1 MQPTQHATPCQV
13 LLHPAC
19 TTNPDA
25 IRAVQQATG
34 RLVVINGG
42 KARLLQSQPLFLFAT
57 GEKDYLPAHIADRRF
72 FIIDEI
78 DTDPFGGDA
87 A

>member
-1 MQPTQHATPCQV
+1 MHSTQHTRCPV

-25 IRAVQQATG
+25 IRTIQQATG
-34 RLVVINGG
+34 QLVVINGG
-42 KARLLQSQPLFLFAT
+42 KAQLQKPHAHFHFAT
-57 GEKDYLPAHIADRRF
+57 GAVDIFPANTTGRRF
-72 FIIDEI
+72 VVTDES
-78 DTDPFGGDA
+78 DNGPFGGDA

>member
-1 MQPTQHATPCQV
+1 MQTTQHTPTRCPV

-34 RLVVINGG
+34 QLVVINGG
-42 KARLLQSQPLFLFAT
+42 KPQLCKPNFYFAT
-57 GEKDYLPAHIADRRF
+57 GEVEYLPTPAYLRRFLIAD
-72 FIIDEI
+72 EPAPG
-78 DTDPFGGDA
+78 PFGGDA

>member
-1 MQPTQHATPCQV
+1 MQSTQHTRCPV

-42 KARLLQSQPLFLFAT
+42 KARLLQPQPLFRFVSS
-57 GEKDYLPAHIADRRF
+57 EPEYFPAEVAKRRF

-78 DTDPFGGDA
+78 DTGPFDGDA

>member
-1 MQPTQHATPCQV
+1 MQSTQHTRCPV

-57 GEKDYLPAHIADRRF
+57 GDKDYLPAHAAKRRF

-78 DTDPFGGDA
+78 DTGPFGGDA

>member
-1 MQPTQHATPCQV
+1 M

-34 RLVVINGG
+34 QLVVINGG
-42 KARLLQSQPLFLFAT
+42 KPKLLKSQPLFLFSSSHQDYFSAEAT
-57 GEKDYLPAHIADRRF
+57 KRRF

-78 DTDPFGGDA
+78 DTGPFGGDA

>member
-1 MQPTQHATPCQV
+1 MQSTQHTRCPV

-42 KARLLQSQPLFLFAT
+42 KARLLQSQPLFLFTT
-57 GEKDYLPAHIADRRF
+57 GAKDYLPAHVANRRF

-78 DTDPFGGDA
+78 DTGPFGGDA